1 MFSVVFVLLCFEFVF
16 VFCTKYF
23 DVNITVNKNVL
34 IVSLNNVFQ
43 GFKKP
48 KAYIA
53 TQGKLYVHN
62 MY

>member
-1 MFSVVFVLLCFEFVF
+1 MLFLFCYVLSLCLF
-16 VFCTKYF
+16 FCTKYF

-53 TQGKLYVHN
+53 TQGRLYVHN